1 MIRLDGVI
9 NMRVC
14 QWVPL
19 LLILLSLA
27 HPCVAWGDVDVS
39 GVWQSSYDFGPM
51 QETMMANI
59 QQVDNN
65 LVGSFSVETEPS
77 GGEYSGIIF
86 GTIDGDKIRAY
97 YLSVRDLGGDDPS
110 VSISFTDGTL
120 KGEDTIEGT
129 FYYQD
134 SDLNE
139 ISGPYDATRI

>member
-1 MIRLDGVI
+1 MKVRTV
-9 NMRVC
+9 
-14 QWVPL
+14 QWL
-19 LLILLSLA
+19 ALSFILLSFSY
-27 HPCVAWGDVDVS
+27 PCAAWGDVDVS
-39 GVWQSSYDFGPM
+39 GKWQSSYDFDVI
-51 QETMMANI
+51 QEVMTANI
-59 QQVDNN
+59 QQVDGN
-65 LVGSFSVETEPS
+65 LIGSFSVETEPS

-110 VSISFTDGTL
+110 VSISFTDGKL

-139 ISGPYDATRI
+139 ISGPYEATKT